1 MRRAAVVAILL
12 CLACSRS
19 SQTAP
24 KPVSER
30 GEKLHTLKGTIV
42 TRDTAENTLRVD
54 HEAIP
59 GFMDAMTMDYSVR
72 GAKVS
77 DLPPD
82 RSRIEAKLHVV
93 DDRYWIS
100 DVRKTQ

>member
-1 MRRAAVVAILL
+1 MRRAAVVALL
-12 CLACSRS
+12 CFACSRS
-19 SQTAP
+19 PQTAS
-24 KPVSER
+24 KPVTER

-42 TRDTAENTLRVD
+42 MRDTAENTLRVD

-82 RSRIEAKLHVV
+82 RSRIEAKLHVT

-100 DVRKTQ
+100 DVRKIQ

>member
-1 MRRAAVVAILL
+1 MRLAAVVAIFL

-19 SQTAP
+19 PQTA

-30 GEKLHTLKGTIV
+30 GEKVHALKGTIV
-42 TRDTAENTLRVD
+42 TRDTAENTLRID

-59 GFMDAMTMDYSVR
+59 GFMDAMAMDYSVR
-72 GAKVS
+72 GANVS

-100 DVRKTQ
+100 DVRKLQ

>member
-1 MRRAAVVAILL
+1 MRRAAVVAILV
-12 CLACSRS
+12 CVACSRS
-19 SQTAP
+19 PQP

-42 TRDTAENTLRVD
+42 TRDTAENTLRLD

-59 GFMDAMTMDYSVR
+59 GFMDAMIMDYSVR

-100 DVRKTQ
+100 DVRKLQ

>member
-12 CLACSRS
+12 CVACSRS
-19 SQTAP
+19 QDTAP
-24 KPVSER
+24 KPISER
-30 GEKLHTLKGTIV
+30 GETLHTLKGTIV

-59 GFMDAMTMDYSVR
+59 GYMDAMTMDYNVR
-72 GAKVS
+72 GANVS

-100 DVRKTQ
+100 DVRKME